1 MMRRIAIENSLRY
14 GLERKEFF
22 LHYQPQWDLKTA
34 GMTGVEVLLR
44 WKSLDFGLMPPAE
57 FISLTEDSGLIYELG
72 EWIMHTASFQ
82 AKKWTLTGRQRFR
95 VAINISAQQLKQ
107 PGFLTIIKRIMSET
121 DVDPSII
128 ELEFTESVLMDNG
141 DKNIHILRS
150 LKEMGIL
157 LSMDDFGTGYSSLS
171 YLKNFPIDKIKIDRS
186 FIKDVTENTDNM
198 KIVKAIISLAH
209 SLSLKVIAE
218 GVENGEQLDILK
230 KLGCH
235 EVQGFYLAEPMP
247 LESITGM
254 LGCKHE
260 KILNSSS
267 SNEQKFIVSMV

>member
-1 MMRRIAIENSLRY
+1 
-14 GLERKEFF
+14 
-22 LHYQPQWDLKTA
+22 
-34 GMTGVEVLLR
+34 
-44 WKSLDFGLMPPAE
+44 
-57 FISLTEDSGLIYELG
+57 
-72 EWIMHTASFQ
+72 
-82 AKKWTLTGRQRFR
+82 
-95 VAINISAQQLKQ
+95 
-107 PGFLTIIKRIMSET
+107 MSET